1 MGLHWAFLAAGCPTV
16 LATLWRLPDAAA
28 PVWSEQFYTRYRAGE
43 PALIAMRAACLAV
56 RRTPQFQHPRYW
68 GAWQCFGATS

>member
-1 MGLHWAFLAAGCPTV
+1 
-16 LATLWRLPDAAA
+16 
-28 PVWSEQFYTRYRAGE
+28 VWSEQFYTRYRAGE